1 MRGDDQK
8 QGSMFSYVGLE
19 ARVPAGHPLRV
30 VREMVDDILG
40 SLTFEFAGLYSHTG
54 RPSIAPEKLLR
65 ALLLQI
71 LYSIRSERM
80 LIEQLDYNLLF
91 RWFVGLGIDDE
102 VWVPTVF
109 TKNRDRLIEG
119 YIVEQF
125 FSAVVELARRKK
137 LISNDHFTVDGTI
150 LEAWAGQKSFKKK
163 RQNDDDDAGA
173 GGDKKKDKNSKGD
186 EDPGNPTVDFHKER
200 RSNDTHRS
208 TTDIHARLYKK
219 SKGSEAKLCFLGH
232 LLMENRNG
240 LAVDACVTQATGT
253 AEREAAKNMSKKTIS
268 SDGRRA
274 TLGGDKGYDVAA
286 FADELRELNITPHVA
301 QRAKGTGIDE
311 RTTRHAGYEM
321 SMKKRK
327 RIEEIYGWLKTVGL
341 IRKLKFRGLVKAGWI
356 FIFAT
361 AAYNLV
367 RIRNLT
373 TEAA

>member
-19 ARVPAGHPLRV
+19 ARVPVDHPLRAV
-30 VREMVDDILG
+30 STMVDEILT
-40 SLTFEFAGLYSHTG
+40 SLSSEFAGLYSHTG

-125 FSAVVELARRKK
+125 FSAVVGLARRKK

-163 RQNDDDDAGA
+163 RRNNDDDDAGA
-173 GGDKKKDKNSKGD
+173 GSGKGD
-186 EDPGNPTVDFHKER
+186 EDPSNPTVNFHKES

-208 TTDIHARLYKK
+208 TTDHHARLYKK

-253 AEREAAKNMSKKTIS
+253 AEREAATSMSKQTIS

-301 QRAKGTGIDE
+301 QRAKGTGIDK
-311 RTTRHAGYEM
+311 RTTRHAGYEV

-361 AAYNLV
+361 AVYNLV

-373 TEAA
+373 AEAA